1 MKSAFVSVVAV
12 SAACKTILRFAIGT
26 LGPLFLAVAQAE
38 TLSPV
43 FDGHIH
49 YSADARNAYSVD
61 QIIAILKRAGIE
73 RALVS
78 STPNDGTITLHAKDP
93 ARIVPELRPYRNR
106 DDMGSWYRDPNIA
119 TFIETELKRGI
130 YRSIGEFH
138 LHAGQTD
145 TPVVRR
151 VVAAAV
157 ERGIPLHAHS
167 DDGAVH
173 ELFAIDP
180 KVKIIWAH
188 AGMSSPPA
196 TIRTLLD
203 RHATLWVELSLRG
216 SDIAPGGRLDS
227 AWRELFVHHSDRFII
242 GTDTWVTS
250 RWEQVESENRLARA
264 WLAQLPADI
273 AEKIAFRNAAQLFPK

>member
-1 MKSAFVSVVAV
+1 MMTVPASAI
-12 SAACKTILRFAIGT
+12 AANALRTTILYYATGS
-26 LGPLFLAVAQAE
+26 LVLLFLVVAQAE

-49 YSADARNAYSVD
+49 YSADARNTYSVD
-61 QIIAILKRAGIE
+61 KIISILKQAGIE

-78 STPNDGTITLHAKDP
+78 STPNDGTIALHEKDP

-106 DDMGSWYRDPNIA
+106 DDMGLWYRDPNIA

-151 VVAAAV
+151 VVALAV

-167 DDGAVH
+167 DDGAVR

-180 KVKIIWAH
+180 TVKIIWAH

-203 RHATLWVELSLRG
+203 RHATLWVELSIRG
-216 SDIAPGGRLDS
+216 GDIAPGGRLDS
-227 AWRELFVHHSDRFII
+227 AWRELFLRYPDRFMI
-242 GTDTWVTS
+242 GTDTWITP
-250 RWEQVESENRLARA
+250 RWEQVESENRFARA
-264 WLAQLPADI
+264 WLAQLPADVV
-273 AEKIAFRNAAQLFPK
+273 EKIAFRNAAQLFPK